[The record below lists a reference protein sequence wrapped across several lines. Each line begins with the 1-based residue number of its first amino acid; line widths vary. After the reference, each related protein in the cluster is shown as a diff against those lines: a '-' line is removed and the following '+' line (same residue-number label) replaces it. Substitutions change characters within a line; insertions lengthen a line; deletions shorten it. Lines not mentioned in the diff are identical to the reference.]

1 MQGEQPTPP
10 SALTLG
16 TLWERY
22 QQEASAYRQLGER
35 TRKQRNSHARL
46 LLAALGQKKR
56 VEHLTLADV
65 EQYVALRRRG
75 TEWPDGRITAPVR
88 ARAIASELHVLRTML
103 LWATRVRQSD
113 GSWLLRDYPL
123 RGLKLPREE
132 DVRRPI
138 ASHERFLK
146 LREVI
151 GTLAETA
158 PQKRGR
164 ERWVRI
170 GLALILA
177 EATGAR
183 IGAIRGLRWSD
194 ITYGP
199 PRVRWRA
206 EFDKKGRER
215 LVPIPESLVQELRR
229 FQVQLGGIGD
239 GWLFPCADGSGPWP
253 REIFGEQ
260 LLVAEQ
266 KAGLEHLKGGAWHS
280 FRRKWATERKD
291 LPLVDVK
298 ATGGWRDTNTLL
310 TCYQQTDEA
319 SMLRVMEAPRKLRS
333 VG

>member
-1 MQGEQPTPP
+1 
-10 SALTLG
+10 
-16 TLWERY
+16 
-22 QQEASAYRQLGER
+22 
-35 TRKQRNSHARL
+35 
-46 LLAALGQKKR
+46 
-56 VEHLTLADV
+56 
-65 EQYVALRRRG
+65 
-75 TEWPDGRITAPVR
+75 
-88 ARAIASELHVLRTML
+88 ML
-103 LWATRVRQSD
+103 LWATRVRQAD

-138 ASHERFLK
+138 ASHDRFLT
-146 LREVI
+146 LREAMRR
-151 GTLAETA
+151 LAGTA

-164 ERWVRI
+164 ERWVCI
-170 GLALILA
+170 ELALVLA

-194 ITYGP
+194 ITYSP
-199 PRVRWRA
+199 PRIRWRA

-215 LVPIPESLVQELRR
+215 VVPIPESLVQELRR
-229 FQVQLGGIGD
+229 FQAQLGGIGD
-239 GWLFPCADGSGPWP
+239 GWLFPCADGSAPWP

-266 KAGLEHLKGGAWHS
+266 KAGLEHLKGGAWHP

-310 TCYQQTDEA
+310 TCYQQTDEE
-319 SMLRVMEAPRKLRS
+319 SMLRVMNAPSKLRS